1 MEEED
6 EEEEVVE
13 EEEEEVVEEEVEEEV
28 KDGEQEGH
36 AHCRLLGL
44 QFPVTTEVNTF
55 IYRFYF
61 IQ

>member
-1 MEEED
+1 MEEE
-6 EEEEVVE
+6 VK
-13 EEEEEVVEEEVEEEV
+13 EEEV